1 MTAGWLVVILV
12 GASSIAIKGAGPL
25 LMGGRAVPP
34 GIVPVFKLLAPAL
47 FGALVVTQ
55 AFARGRELTVD
66 ARLAGLLVAV
76 IGAYLRAPTFAVVA
90 GAAAVTASLRYFIR

>member
-55 AFARGRELTVD
+55 AFARGLFP
-66 ARLAGLLVAV
+66 RLLLLLVDRVEATDFGGR
-76 IGAYLRAPTFAVVA
+76 GAFTRAELDPAT
-90 GAAAVTASLRYFIR
+90 